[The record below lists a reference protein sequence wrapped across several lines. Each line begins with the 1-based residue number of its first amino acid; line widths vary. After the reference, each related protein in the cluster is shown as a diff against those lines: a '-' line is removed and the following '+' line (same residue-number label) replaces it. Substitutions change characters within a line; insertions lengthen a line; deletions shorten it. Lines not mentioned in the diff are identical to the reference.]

1 MVLLAMTRIC
11 VAALIAMCV
20 AGPAALA
27 QRLGPANE
35 GHPEHATRWAPWS
48 QPAALAKSH
57 MVAAANPYAVEAG
70 LKILRVGG
78 TAADAAIAVQ
88 LVLNVV
94 EPQSSGLGGGAFALH
109 WASPTK
115 LLKSYDGRETAPSAA
130 TADRFL
136 VDGRPMDFSQAVF
149 GGLSVGVPGTPKLLE
164 TLHKAHGKLP
174 WAQLF
179 QPAIDL
185 AEKGFAISPR
195 LSALLRLYGAAAFAP
210 AARRIY
216 FDLSG
221 SPFPAGYVLKN
232 PQFAAALRSLAARG
246 AGEFYEGN
254 IAQSIVDAVREAPNH
269 RGDITREDL
278 AGYRVKEREPL
289 CFSYRRQ
296 RVCSMAPPSSGG
308 IAVAQVL
315 KLVEPFD
322 LGKGRGVA
330 GNSRALHLLAEAQR
344 LAFADR
350 DRYVGDPDLVSI
362 PSGLLEDKYIASRRS
377 LINLETAMEKKP
389 APGVPQ
395 QLGYVVPG
403 MDSTLELEGTSHLSI
418 VDDAGNIVSMTTTI
432 EGAFGSRLWAS
443 GFLLNNEMTDFAFR
457 PVDADG
463 RPLANAVA
471 PGKRPRSSMAP
482 VIVFDEHGQP
492 WAVVGSPGGSRI
504 IMYVVKSLVALIDWQ
519 LNAQEAAAMMNFG
532 NRGDAFEIEVDH
544 RAALWQAL
552 QLRRYG
558 HRISAGQLNSGAHII
573 VIRKDG
579 LMEGGADPR
588 REGVARGE

>member
-1 MVLLAMTRIC
+1 MIRIC
-11 VAALIAMCV
+11 VVALIAMSL
-20 AGPAALA
+20 AAAAALA
-27 QRLGPANE
+27 QRPGPASE
-35 GHPEHATRWAPWS
+35 GHPEPATRWAPWS
-48 QPAALAKSH
+48 RPPASAKSH
-57 MVAAANPYAVEAG
+57 MVAAANSHAVEAG
-70 LKILRVGG
+70 LAILRARG

-88 LVLNVV
+88 LVLNLV

-109 WASPTK
+109 WASSTK
-115 LLKSYDGRETAPSAA
+115 TLKSYDGRETAPAA
-130 TADRFL
+130 AKADRFL
-136 VDGRPMDFSQAVF
+136 ADGRPMDFGRAVF
-149 GGLSVGVPGTPKLLE
+149 GGLSVGVPGTLKLLE

-179 QPAIDL
+179 KPAIDL

-195 LSALLRLYGAAAFAP
+195 LSALLRIYGAGAFGP

-216 FDLSG
+216 FDAAG
-221 SPFPAGYVLKN
+221 SPFPVGYVLRN
-232 PQFAAALRSLAARG
+232 PEFAAALRSIAERG
-246 AGEFYEGN
+246 ATEFYEGR

-289 CFSYRRQ
+289 CFSYRRR

-322 LGKGRGVA
+322 LGKGRALA

-350 DRYVGDPDLVSI
+350 DRYIGDPDFVSI
-362 PSGLLEDKYIASRRS
+362 PSGLLEDQYIASRRS
-377 LINLETAMEKKP
+377 LINLETAMEKRP

-395 QLGYVVPG
+395 QLGSIVPG
-403 MDSTLELEGTSHLSI
+403 VDSTLELEGTSHLSI
-418 VDDAGNIVSMTTTI
+418 VDDGGNIVAMTTTI

-457 PVDADG
+457 PVDASG
-463 RPLANAVA
+463 RPVANAVG

-482 VIVFDEHGQP
+482 VIVFDERGRP
-492 WAVVGSPGGSRI
+492 WAIVGSPGGSRI
-504 IMYVVKSLVALIDWQ
+504 IMYVVKSLVALIDWE
-519 LNAQEAAAMMNFG
+519 LDAQEAAAMMNFG
-532 NRGDAFEIEVDH
+532 NRGDAFEIEIDH
-544 RAALWQAL
+544 PSALWHAL

-558 HRISAGQLNSGAHII
+558 HRISAGQLSSGAHIV
-573 VIRKDG
+573 VIREDG
-579 LMEGGADPR
+579 RIEGGADPR

>member
-1 MVLLAMTRIC
+1 MIRIC
-11 VAALIAMCV
+11 VVALIAMSL
-20 AGPAALA
+20 AAAAALA
-27 QRLGPANE
+27 QRPGPASE
-35 GHPEHATRWAPWS
+35 GHPEPATRWAPWS
-48 QPAALAKSH
+48 RPPASAKSH
-57 MVAAANPYAVEAG
+57 MVAAANSHAVEAG
-70 LKILRVGG
+70 LAILRAGG

-88 LVLNVV
+88 LVLNLV

-109 WASPTK
+109 WANSTK
-115 LLKSYDGRETAPSAA
+115 TLKSYDGRETAPAA
-130 TADRFL
+130 AKADRFL
-136 VDGRPMDFSQAVF
+136 ADGRPMDFGRAVF
-149 GGLSVGVPGTPKLLE
+149 GGLSVGVPGTLKLLE

-174 WAQLF
+174 WAKLF
-179 QPAIDL
+179 KPAIDL

-195 LSALLRLYGAAAFAP
+195 LSALLRIYGAAAFGP

-216 FDLSG
+216 FDAAG
-221 SPFPAGYVLKN
+221 SPFPVGYVLRN
-232 PQFAAALRSLAARG
+232 PEFAAALRSIAERG
-246 AGEFYEGN
+246 ATEFYEGR

-289 CFSYRRQ
+289 CFSYRRR

-322 LGKGRGVA
+322 LGKGRALA

-350 DRYVGDPDLVSI
+350 DRYIGDPDFVSI
-362 PSGLLEDKYIASRRS
+362 PSGLLEDQYIASRRS
-377 LINLETAMEKKP
+377 LINLETAMEKRP

-395 QLGYVVPG
+395 QLGSIVPG
-403 MDSTLELEGTSHLSI
+403 VDSTLELEGTSHLSI
-418 VDDAGNIVSMTTTI
+418 VDDGGNIVAMTTTI

-457 PVDADG
+457 PVDASG
-463 RPLANAVA
+463 RPVANAVG

-482 VIVFDEHGQP
+482 VIVFDEQGRP
-492 WAVVGSPGGSRI
+492 WAIVGSPGGSRI
-504 IMYVVKSLVALIDWQ
+504 IMYVVKSLVALIDWE
-519 LNAQEAAAMMNFG
+519 LDAQEAAAMMNFG
-532 NRGDAFEIEVDH
+532 NRGDAFEIEIDH
-544 RAALWQAL
+544 PSALWHAL

-573 VIRKDG
+573 VIREDG
-579 LMEGGADPR
+579 RIEGGADPR